1 MGLKR
6 RSSED
11 GEDSKK
17 IVAENLDPS
26 QEYEA
31 RLVYVADLGL
41 HENSYKGELK
51 PDVQKIALGYEVL
64 GETIEID
71 GEDFPRILWDNPFN
85 IYYSMT
91 PNGKELEVY
100 KMFDPKA
107 KENEIADWE
116 KALGAAVSLTIEQVA
131 DKKDPKVLYDNISS
145 VQPIPK
151 KYQKGVA
158 KALTKVAVGDADD
171 KDNPVTQAL
180 YGLSKWMY
188 DRRLTEGAEPVV
200 KTEEPVFNPDDEI
213 PF

>member
-6 RSSED
+6 RSSESD
-11 GEDSKK
+11 GEKK
-17 IVAENLDPS
+17 SIVVENLDPN

-41 HENSYKGELK
+41 HENTYKGELK
-51 PDVQKIALGYEVL
+51 PNVQKIALGYEVL
-64 GETIEID
+64 GETIEVD
-71 GEDFPRILWDNPFN
+71 DEVLPRILWDNPFN

-100 KMFDPKA
+100 KMFEPRA

-116 KALGAAVSLTIEQVA
+116 KVLGAAVNITVVQVP

-151 KYQKGVA
+151 KYQKDVA
-158 KALTKVAVGDADD
+158 KALTKVAVGDSDD
-171 KDNPVTQAL
+171 KDNVVTQCL
-180 YGLSKWMY
+180 YGLTKWMY
-188 DRRLTEGAEPVV
+188 DRRLTESVDAPS
-200 KTEEPVFNPDDEI
+200 TSDEPVFNPDDEI